1 MLKIL
6 LRSIR
11 SKEGLHYPLS
21 KAQGSCHLTSNNKP
35 NHEFGY
41 PFGDSIP
48 RLYCIAWLMQ
58 ESVSSRIFVK
68 KKGMNPV
75 QSNGCS
81 QQKPSAKG
89 GKGKI
94 HQ

>member
-6 LRSIR
+6 LQSIR
-11 SKEGLHYPLS
+11 SEEGLHYCLS
-21 KAQGSCHLTSNNKP
+21 KARESCHLTSNNQP
-35 NHEFGY
+35 IHEFGY

-48 RLYCIAWLMQ
+48 GLYCVAWLTQ

-81 QQKPSAKG
+81 QQKSSAKG
-89 GKGKI
+89 RKGKI
-94 HQ
+94 HL

>member
-1 MLKIL
+1 MKDFVVRKARTIA
-6 LRSIR
+6 
-11 SKEGLHYPLS
+11 LS
-21 KAQGSCHLTSNNKP
+21 KVRESCHETSKNQP
-35 NHEFGY
+35 IHEFGY

-48 RLYCIAWLMQ
+48 GLYCVAWLTQ
-58 ESVSSRIFVK
+58 ESVSLRIFLK

-89 GKGKI
+89 RKGKI
-94 HQ
+94 HR